1 MPVELKP
8 DGSIETMNEYVQL
21 EFTECNELPAKQD
34 NSIDY
39 SFFTNNLNINTGIKL
54 PLQQE
59 QEQEQEQ
66 EQAKPEQNDFIYISK
81 EEIKEKIKKTLN
93 NSSFKTKHKPFNANR
108 ITAKSR

>member
-59 QEQEQEQ
+59 Q
-66 EQAKPEQNDFIYISK
+66 AKPEQNDFIYISK

-108 ITAKSR
+108 ITAKSRY

>member
-1 MPVELKP
+1 MANIKMPVELKP

-59 QEQEQEQ
+59 Q
-66 EQAKPEQNDFIYISK
+66 AKPEQNDFIYISK

>member
-59 QEQEQEQ
+59 Q
-66 EQAKPEQNDFIYISK
+66 AKPEQNDFIYISK

>member
-8 DGSIETMNEYVQL
+8 DGSIETMNEYVQI

-59 QEQEQEQ
+59 QEQAEQEQ
-66 EQAKPEQNDFIYISK
+66 EQDEIIYISK

-93 NSSFKTKHKPFNANR
+93 NSSFKIKHKPFNAHR